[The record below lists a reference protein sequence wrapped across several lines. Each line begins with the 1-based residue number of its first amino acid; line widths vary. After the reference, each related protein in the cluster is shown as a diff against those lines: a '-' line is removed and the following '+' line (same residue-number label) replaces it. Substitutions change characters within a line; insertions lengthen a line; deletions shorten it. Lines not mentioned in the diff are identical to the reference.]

1 MCTRPAQ
8 AVTSLRKP
16 ARSPTISRF
25 PPAGPQCLRQPALPR
40 VPTPS
45 CSPQARHPSP
55 IRPARFL
62 PAGFPPASRLSPSR
76 PALPKPASLSH
87 TAAHSPPAGSL
98 SSLSPHRPAFPE
110 PARYPQAGP
119 PSQAGPPPPRSGPLL
134 SYLPAFTS
142 SIGNDQQWCMASR
155 RRRLTICVMTQVSLQ

>member
-76 PALPKPASLSH
+76 PALPQAGQPFPYSGPLSPRRL
-87 TAAHSPPAGSL
+87 ALLALPPPARFPRAGPL
-98 SSLSPHRPAFPE
+98 STSRPAFPSR
-110 PARYPQAGP
+110 PASPPQRPA
-119 PSQAGPPPPRSGPLL
+119 LI
-134 SYLPAFTS
+134 LPAGFHKL
-142 SIGNDQQWCMASR
+142 DWQ
-155 RRRLTICVMTQVSLQ
+155 